1 MDDLRFWVILAQ
13 LVNFSILF
21 WIFYHFLGSKI
32 VQTIEDR
39 RKQLSSLENSDAEV
53 KAKLEQ
59 AEVEA
64 KQLIEKARS
73 EAANIQ
79 KNADD
84 LAKKN
89 IENKTQEAEQ
99 KAQSILDAAQR
110 EIEKEKGS
118 MMNALKEKVLDL
130 SLSINSKVFDS
141 KDSNVEFIKKEVNSI
156 KI

>member
-1 MDDLRFWVILAQ
+1 VILAQ

>member
-1 MDDLRFWVILAQ
+1 MDDLRLWVVLAQ
-13 LVNFSILF
+13 LINFGILF

-59 AEVEA
+59 AQLEA
-64 KQLIEKARS
+64 KELVEKARS
-73 EAANIQ
+73 EAALIQ

-89 IENKTQEAEQ
+89 IANKTQEAEA